1 VPEAPGF
8 SILLART
15 VPSDSESL
23 RCSWGSETLIGSPRR
38 CMSHQSAGAPVGGS
52 GTMAEEIVTKVFSAM
67 GITAPGPARR
77 LSGRLDAV
85 SLADL
90 AQLFSWARS
99 ARGQPPRRSI
109 FRLSTDRGS
118 GYLFLEAG
126 MIHAALFGE
135 ATGLQALGRMLSLE
149 SGTFES
155 CERDW
160 PPVGN
165 VGLEIG
171 TALLRARELHGPR
184 EAAALEARGLD
195 RFTVRVADSVPLEG
209 GGFDDSD
216 PSDPSLAALC
226 RSLYGDC
233 QELGQALDLPS
244 LTSARLANDGR
255 IVLLFPEARA
265 RRVSAVLGLRHVV
278 ARRPSVKTDETPGG
292 VALPSSLG
300 ELRAVPEVVGA
311 FVATIGGELISCS
324 MPRGVP
330 KNRVAVAAA
339 AAERLLACTRPAGF
353 SATMGELRFGD
364 RRLVLA
370 RRGAARVAIV
380 ALSSLSVP
388 WLRELA
394 AGLARRLG
402 EPPRMRRSVGASP
415 QGAIALIKTRP

>member
-1 VPEAPGF
+1 
-8 SILLART
+8 
-15 VPSDSESL
+15 
-23 RCSWGSETLIGSPRR
+23 
-38 CMSHQSAGAPVGGS
+38 MSHQSAGAPVGGS

-67 GITAPGPARR
+67 GITAPGPVRR

-90 AQLFSWARS
+90 AQLFSWTRS
-99 ARGQPPRRSI
+99 ASGQPPRRSI

-135 ATGLQALGRMLSLE
+135 TTGLQALGRMLSLE

-160 PPVGN
+160 PLVGN

-171 TALLRARELHGPR
+171 TALLRGRELHGPR
-184 EAAALEARGLD
+184 EAAALEARGID
-195 RFTVRVADSVPLEG
+195 RFTVRVADSVPIEG
-209 GGFDDSD
+209 GGFGDSDPSD

-226 RSLYGDC
+226 RSLYTDC
-233 QELGQALDLPS
+233 QGLGQALDLPS

-255 IVLLFPEARA
+255 IVLLFPDARA
-265 RRVSAVLGLRHVV
+265 RRVSAVLGLRH
-278 ARRPSVKTDETPGG
+278 ARQPSVMTGETTGG

-300 ELRAVPEVVGA
+300 ELRAVPEVVGV
-311 FVATIGGELISCS
+311 FVATTGGELISCS
-324 MPRGVP
+324 MPREVP

-353 SATMGELRFGD
+353 AATMGELRFGD
-364 RRLVLA
+364 RRLVMA

-394 AGLARRLG
+394 AALARRLG
-402 EPPRMRRSVGASP
+402 EPPRLRRSVGASP